1 MLPTQLQA
9 HGQVVIKRGSECVAA
24 RGAEEGGGGDGDRDA
39 VGRGPGGE
47 AEWGMGILD
56 FLFASKGAI

>member
-24 RGAEEGGGGDGDRDA
+24 RGAEEGGGGDGD
-39 VGRGPGGE
+39 
-47 AEWGMGILD
+47 
-56 FLFASKGAI
+56 